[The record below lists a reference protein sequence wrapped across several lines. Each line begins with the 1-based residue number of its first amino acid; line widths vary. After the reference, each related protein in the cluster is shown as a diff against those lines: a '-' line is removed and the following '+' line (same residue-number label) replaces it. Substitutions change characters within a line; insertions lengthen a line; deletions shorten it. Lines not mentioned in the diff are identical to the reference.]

1 MVRSTILFYT
11 WFNVQLRPR
20 SRTVTL
26 GLPEIWVVTAMLMY
40 IPVLRVMIPC
50 RSVRINQ
57 SINQS
62 FRETYCFTL
71 LHLGMPKNRRCIYID
86 FSSVATAR
94 LKHKKQC

>member
-1 MVRSTILFYT
+1 MVRSTILSYT

-62 FRETYCFTL
+62 IFQRNL
-71 LHLGMPKNRRCIYID
+71 LLYFVTSRNAKEQTMYLH
-86 FSSVATAR
+86 
-94 LKHKKQC
+94 